1 MRCKQYTKG
10 GRSLHSAESKDDS
23 YSHLLLLV
31 HLQLVHD
38 EDWNDT
44 KRPIRGTGQ
53 RRVAVERVHD
63 NIRGDALAFAATELL
78 PEERDR
84 PALEGKDE
92 EEVHAVELDSDQ
104 GGPKNDAMCSVN
116 GNTQQEDADAALE
129 EEVRSNVSRLA
140 SPPPLI
146 QIVSLVDYAVDVV
159 LHTFMPTGYFS
170 SGMRYR
176 RLPVPFWIPSSA
188 EVQKTKKD
196 TRVRTEK

>member
-1 MRCKQYTKG
+1 MLCKEHTRG

-23 YSHLLLLV
+23 HSHLLLFV
-31 HLQLVHD
+31 HLQLVHN

-63 NIRGDALAFAATELL
+63 DIRGDALAFAATELL

-92 EEVHAVELDSDQ
+92 EEVHAVELDGDQ
-104 GGPKNDAMCSVN
+104 GGPENDAMSSVN

-146 QIVSLVDYAVDVV
+146 
-159 LHTFMPTGYFS
+159 
-170 SGMRYR
+170 
-176 RLPVPFWIPSSA
+176 
-188 EVQKTKKD
+188 
-196 TRVRTEK
+196 